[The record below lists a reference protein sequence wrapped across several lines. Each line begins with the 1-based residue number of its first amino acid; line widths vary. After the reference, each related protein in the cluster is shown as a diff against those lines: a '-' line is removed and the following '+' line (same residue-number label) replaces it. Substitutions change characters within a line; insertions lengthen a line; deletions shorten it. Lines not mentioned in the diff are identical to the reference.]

1 MQRLYFNFE
10 TGDVRLVPDASCPP
24 MESET
29 SFPNALVPDDVTMEM
44 VSFKFTNGRIE
55 PDILFPKIPITTP
68 AGPSGSTAIET
79 TTPTP

>member
-29 SFPNALVPDDVTMEM
+29 SFPNALVSDDVTMEM
-44 VSFKFTNGRIE
+44 VSFKYANGRIE
-55 PDILFPKIPITTP
+55 PDIHFPKIPIATP
-68 AGPSGSTAIET
+68 TGPSGTNSTDT
-79 TTPTP
+79 TTP